1 VKSNGLVKHYGGLAN
16 MASHSRGRL
25 ALMQR
30 ARDIASP
37 FS

>member
-1 VKSNGLVKHYGGLAN
+1 VKSNGLVKHYGGLAKE
-16 MASHSRGRL
+16 ASHSSRRL